1 VPAKDRYHDT
11 VKRALEKDGWSIQY
25 DQFTVILPERFLW
38 IDIYAEKPSEN
49 IAVLIE
55 IKGFTGSSPIESL
68 ASAVGKYVLYRTAL
82 ESTGIDVPLY
92 LAIPISAFDSIFSE
106 TIGRGLVNA
115 LNIRLLVFRPEEEGI
130 LQWIT

>member
-1 VPAKDRYHDT
+1 MPAKDRYHDA

-25 DQFTVILPERFLW
+25 DQFTVILPEQFLW

-55 IKGFTGSSPIESL
+55 IKGFTGSSPIEAL

-82 ESTGIDVPLY
+82 ESTGINVPLY
-92 LAIPISAFDSIFSE
+92 LAAPISAFDSILSE
-106 TIGRGLVNA
+106 TIGRGLINA
-115 LNIRLLVFRPEEEGI
+115 LNIRLLVFRPGEEAI